1 MDRQLEIM
9 CIDDEEDI
17 LEIASMALEMLGD
30 YKVWRCHS
38 GEQALAELP
47 RARPDLVLMDVMMPD
62 LDGPGTMKRMHA
74 MEGFQDLPV
83 VFMTAHVQKDKQV
96 ELIRQGAITCISK
109 PFDATSLADTVAAI
123 WRGVQAS
130 RTEAVA

>member
-1 MDRQLEIM
+1 
-9 CIDDEEDI
+9 
-17 LEIASMALEMLGD
+17 
-30 YKVWRCHS
+30 
-38 GEQALAELP
+38 LP
-47 RARPDLVLMDVMMPD
+47 RARPDLVLMDVMVPD

-74 MEGFQDLPV
+74 MAGFEDLPV

-109 PFDATSLADTVAAI
+109 PFDATSLADTITAI

-130 RTEAVA
+130 RAEAVA